1 MYSTIHQKNSSLWE
15 DDATNMDENFN
26 TFDIAISM
34 INNIMIIDQNDINHF
49 NNNINNYFTNI
60 EHYNMDFNNKYFK
73 NTCSLCCQD
82 EPICVCK

>member
-34 INNIMIIDQNDINHF
+34 INNIMIIDHNDINHF
-49 NNNINNYFTNI
+49 NNNINNYFTDI
-60 EHYNMDFNNKYFK
+60 EYYNMDFNNKYFK
-73 NTCSLCCQD
+73 NTCLLCCQD

>member
-1 MYSTIHQKNSSLWE
+1 MYSTIHQTNSFLWE

-34 INNIMIIDQNDINHF
+34 INNIMIIDQSDIKHF
-49 NNNINNYFTNI
+49 NNNINNYFTDI